1 MRISPTLRRAFA
13 VVAVIATAGAGLAAL
28 PAPAVES
35 STTAEPAQ
43 PSQAAPPAQ
52 SAELSVADVKLLFAG
67 QCSWCHGAYGMKADK
82 GPMLVGT
89 SMTEKQVFDR
99 IKNGKSGAMPSFKK
113 ALSDDEIMAIAK
125 FIKALKPES

>member
-13 VVAVIATAGAGLAAL
+13 VIVAAGAALATL
-28 PAPAVES
+28 PAPAVEN
-35 STTAEPAQ
+35 STTAEPAE
-43 PSQAAPPAQ
+43 PAQ
-52 SAELSVADVKLLFAG
+52 SAELAVADVKLLFAG

-82 GPMLVGT
+82 GPQLVGT

-99 IKNGKSGAMPSFKK
+99 IKNGKSGLMPSFKK
-113 ALSDDEIMAIAK
+113 ALSDEEITAIAK